1 MIELI
6 YLYRIGLALI
16 LSLFIGWEREQQH
29 KQAGL
34 RTVSLIT
41 LGATLIV
48 ITTLKWDIYSGLN
61 NSFDA
66 IRAIAYYLVGIG
78 FVGGGMI
85 RQEKGKLIGL
95 TTASLLLPVS
105 VIGFLCG
112 MGEYSLAIFSSL
124 IIYFILKLKYVKITV
139 ETHRKKRDK
148 RCKKTK

>member
-1 MIELI
+1 MIEFT

-29 KQAGL
+29 KGAGL
-34 RTVSLIT
+34 RTISLIT

-48 ITTLKWDIYSGLN
+48 ITTLKWDIYKGLN

-78 FVGGGMI
+78 FVGGGLI
-85 RQEKGKLIGL
+85 RQKNGKLLGL

-112 MGEYSLAIFSSL
+112 MGEYILAVISAIIIF
-124 IIYFILKLKYVKITV
+124 FILKLKYVKIRFEKV
-139 ETHRKKRDK
+139 NRRRKR
-148 RCKKTK
+148 RCRRIK

>member
-29 KQAGL
+29 KGAGL
-34 RTVSLIT
+34 RTISLIT

-48 ITTLKWDIYSGLN
+48 ILTLRWDVYTELK

-66 IRAIAYYLVGIG
+66 IRAIAYYLVGLG
-78 FVGGGMI
+78 FMGSGLI
-85 RQEKGKLIGL
+85 RQKGGKLVGL
-95 TTASLLLPVS
+95 TTASLLLPMA

-112 MGEYSLAIFSSL
+112 MGEYTLAIVSTL
-124 IIYFILKLKYVKITV
+124 IIYFILKLKHVKITL
-139 ETHRKKRDK
+139 TKTRKKRK
-148 RCKKTK
+148 R